1 MQNLNQLIADN
12 LLLVVLAIAALFF
25 FLKPKQAAQP
35 QQATHKGSFN
45 LEFEDELDA
54 AAAQHTPTPAPS
66 KLQSLISLWPEVY
79 MIPLLIAI
87 AALVNYTLLKLFPD
101 AIFLGPEQIQTVL
114 YKTVAAFMAYFFFF
128 IRDRLDF
135 KEAWQWYKSPER
147 IAEYQTLTPWQK
159 RVTFYWR
166 LSVFVIAF
174 ALV

>member
-12 LLLVVLAIAALFF
+12 LLLVLLGIAVLFF
-25 FLKPKQAAQP
+25 FLKPKQGAQP
-35 QQATHKGSFN
+35 QQPAPKGGYDLNFNEAQETTKAELAPAT
-45 LEFEDELDA
+45 
-54 AAAQHTPTPAPS
+54 PS
-66 KLQSLISLWPEVY
+66 KLKNIISLWPEVY

-135 KEAWQWYKSPER
+135 KEAWAWYKSPER

-166 LSVFVIAF
+166 LSVFVLAF